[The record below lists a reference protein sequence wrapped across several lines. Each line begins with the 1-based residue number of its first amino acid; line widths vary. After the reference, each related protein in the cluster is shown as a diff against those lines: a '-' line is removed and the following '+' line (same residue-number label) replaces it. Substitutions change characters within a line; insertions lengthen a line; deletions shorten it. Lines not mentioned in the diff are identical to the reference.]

1 MCLGRMRREFAS
13 PMCRCVSMGSTN
25 NVGTVV
31 GHDLFV
37 LDKNS
42 YHGCWKHKHM

>member
-13 PMCRCVSMGSTN
+13 PVCRCVLVGSTD

-31 GHDLFV
+31 GHDLFD
-37 LDKNS
+37 LDGNS
-42 YHGCWKHKHM
+42 YHGCRKV